1 MRMRNVLIGLAIVL
15 LAVGAIV
22 YNLSGSAD
30 KNETATGQEKAVTGP
45 IKPDR
50 DVKPEE
56 GFAAP
61 DFTLETLS
69 GESMRLYENGGKPS
83 LVNFWASWCPP
94 CKLEMPHIQEAYEKY
109 GDRVNFLMVD
119 LTFND
124 YFDGMKKYVEENKYT
139 FPVLLDETGDV
150 AADYQIL
157 PIPTTFIVDE
167 KGVIVRKFQGAM
179 TRDQIMDAIR
189 KVVN

>member
-1 MRMRNVLIGLAIVL
+1 MRNVLIGLAIVL

-22 YNLSGSAD
+22 YNLSGGAD
-30 KNETATGQEKAVTGP
+30 KNETATGQEKGVTGP

-69 GESMRLYENGGKPS
+69 GERMHLYENGGKPS

-94 CKLEMPHIQEAYEKY
+94 CKVEMPHMQEAYEKY
-109 GDRVNFLMVD
+109 GDRVNFYMVD
-119 LTFND
+119 LAFND
-124 YFDGMKKYVEENKYT
+124 YLDGMKTYVEENKFT
-139 FPVLLDETGDV
+139 FPILLDETGDV

-157 PIPTTFIVDE
+157 PIPTTFIVDG

-179 TRDQIMDAIR
+179 TRDQIMDVL
-189 KVVN
+189 KQVVN